1 MIQAVKLKIKSMLNF
16 LGSNATGASSQKK
29 ISVIEE
35 SVSKCSQTNCFYF
48 VLELNQILLL
58 TGDTVIHKG
67 KEYSFEY
74 NVKDMIEYLITTDRP
89 HYYHYTSTPNDI
101 ILMIYPHIKE
111 FKKIIK
117 THVSPK
123 KV

>member
-1 MIQAVKLKIKSMLNF
+1 MLNF
-16 LGSNATGASSQKK
+16 LGNNATGVYSQKK
-29 ISVIEE
+29 TSVIEG
-35 SVSKCSQTNCFYF
+35 SVNRCSQTKCLYF

-67 KEYSFEY
+67 EEYSFEY
-74 NVKDMIEYLITTDRP
+74 NVKDMIECLITTNRQ

-117 THVSPK
+117 IHVSSK

>member
-1 MIQAVKLKIKSMLNF
+1 M
-16 LGSNATGASSQKK
+16 SSQKK
-29 ISVIEE
+29 TSVIGD
-35 SVSKCSQTNCFYF
+35 SVKVCSQTRATYF

-67 KEYSFEY
+67 EKYSFEY
-74 NVKDMIEYLITTDRP
+74 KVKDMIECLITTNRQ
-89 HYYHYTSTPNDI
+89 HYYHYTSIPNDV

-117 THVSPK
+117 IHVSSK

>member
-1 MIQAVKLKIKSMLNF
+1 MIGVF
-16 LGSNATGASSQKK
+16 SQKK
-29 ISVIEE
+29 TYVIEE

-58 TGDTVIHKG
+58 TGDNVIHKG

-74 NVKDMIEYLITTDRP
+74 DVKDMIEYLITTDRP

-101 ILMIYPHIKE
+101 ILMIYPHIKK

-117 THVSPK
+117 TYASSK